1 MEFYNQNCIKNF
13 RISITMLHYFAEK
26 QVLKCTCF
34 NTKMEFKVFGKTEE
48 LVGMTSKQTRDAV
61 AKLDQGRRESQTR
74 LHEWVGKGSSHDC
87 AFLAPC

>member
-1 MEFYNQNCIKNF
+1 
-13 RISITMLHYFAEK
+13 
-26 QVLKCTCF
+26 
-34 NTKMEFKVFGKTEE
+34 MEFKVFGKTEE

-61 AKLDQGRRESQTR
+61 AKLDQGRRESHTR